1 MKKIFLILAL
11 FVGMLRAEEGIVRAV
26 FDLTTA
32 DAKTFESRLLK
43 GVAFHKAHYEG
54 KFKELEIV
62 VVIHGGAYKF
72 FVKEIGKTAIK
83 IDAKEAAVLHE
94 LKQRI
99 ESLVKTY
106 NVKLQMCGIG
116 MKKYEIKE
124 ENIYEFVEVVP
135 SAMVGLIDAQSSGHS
150 YIPIF

>member
-11 FVGMLRAEEGIVRAV
+11 FLGILRAEDGVMRAV

-32 DAKTFESRLLK
+32 DATLFESRFIK
-43 GVAFHKAHYEG
+43 GVAFHKAHYES

-83 IDAKEAAVLHE
+83 IDAKEAAVLGD

-106 NVKLQMCGIG
+106 NVKLQMCGMG

-124 ENIYEFVEVVP
+124 DNIYEFVEVVP
-135 SAMVGLIDAQSSGHS
+135 SAMVGLIDAQNSGHA

>member
-1 MKKIFLILAL
+1 MKGIFLILAL
-11 FVGMLRAEEGIVRAV
+11 FLGMLRAENDVVRAV

-32 DAKTFESRLLK
+32 DVTLFENRFIK
-43 GVAFHKAHYEG
+43 GVAFHKTHYEN
-54 KFKELEIV
+54 KFKELELI

-72 FVKEIGKTAIK
+72 FVKDLSKTAIK
-83 IDAKEAAVLHE
+83 VDAKELAILNS

-106 NVKLQMCGIG
+106 NVKLQMCGLG
-116 MKKYEIKE
+116 MKKHEIKE
-124 ENIYEFVEVVP
+124 DNIYEFIEVVP
-135 SAMVGLIDAQSSGHS
+135 SAMVGLINAQNSGHA